1 MPDSLLHLGRHMLQ
15 FLEGNAEQLPIASES
30 QDSYSIAFGIR
41 NVTHIDTA
49 LEEAYR
55 VRGPL
60 RACSW

>member
-1 MPDSLLHLGRHMLQ
+1 MLQ

-60 RACSW
+60 